1 MSHDLCLGNEWCVCK
16 CTTYFL
22 KCLIVFGSSLN
33 KGAND
38 HSLHQRH
45 GSFVRGKRSLEGGF
59 VGLSWLRSDT
69 GGRYRWARQLYIT
82 DGWRITPTVSVH
94 TLFGKKKCTHRTVL
108 LSDKHVVTQCCLYI
122 RRPINNIF
130 IFFFNIRL
138 ERNDLFLT
146 SDVQIAILNTAEGL
160 IPDISGWH
168 HALQLVQCIFVFKF
182 PSFSTCPF

>member
-1 MSHDLCLGNEWCVCK
+1 MSHDLCLRNEWCVCK

-33 KGAND
+33 TGAND

-59 VGLSWLRSDT
+59 LGLSWLRHWGKIQMSQAT
-69 GGRYRWARQLYIT
+69 LYYRWVKNHSHSFRSHPL
-82 DGWRITPTVSVH
+82 W
-94 TLFGKKKCTHRTVL
+94 KKKCTHRTVL

-138 ERNDLFLT
+138 ERKNLFLT
-146 SDVQIAILNTAEGL
+146 SDMQIAILNTAEGL
-160 IPDISGWH
+160 IPD
-168 HALQLVQCIFVFKF
+168 F
-182 PSFSTCPF
+182 